1 MGWWDLRLVN
11 WNCTKYCSASAWEIT
26 GNLAVRKNDDGFPS
40 NLAQR
45 ENSSGIWSE
54 ILPYYWHTTDIL
66 WLSLTLTISKPY
78 VFSQR
83 CSPEIWKRRRQIS
96 DPLGTFGICHS
107 AMNIRKYVLIFSDT
121 LTDLTDITWPSWHS
135 GILAFDLAYLLP
147 FDLTPIRWQILAVCE
162 LVMFGSGGARREPT
176 WRGGRR
182 TSYPLVNS
190 HSYGKSPFFIGKPS
204 INGPLSMAMLNLN
217 NQRVYVS
224 ATWNGQFEDCPPYK
238 THRRRITPKLPVVFG
253 RVIKS
258 GWKIPTFRWWPQL
271 STSIFW

>member
-1 MGWWDLRLVN
+1 MLSRNLEAPPADQRSPLGH
-11 WNCTKYCSASAWEIT
+11 SASA
-26 GNLAVRKNDDGFPS
+26 
-40 NLAQR
+40 
-45 ENSSGIWSE
+45 
-54 ILPYYWHTTDIL
+54 ILPW
-66 WLSLTLTISKPY
+66 
-78 VFSQR
+78 
-83 CSPEIWKRRRQIS
+83 
-96 DPLGTFGICHS
+96 
-107 AMNIRKYVLIFSDT
+107 NIRKYVLIFSDT

-238 THRRRITPKLPVVFG
+238 THRRRITPKLPWFSVVWSKVAGKSPRFDDDPSCQPPFFG
-253 RVIKS
+253 SQFPLPFLILR
-258 GWKIPTFRWWPQL
+258 R
-271 STSIFW
+271 